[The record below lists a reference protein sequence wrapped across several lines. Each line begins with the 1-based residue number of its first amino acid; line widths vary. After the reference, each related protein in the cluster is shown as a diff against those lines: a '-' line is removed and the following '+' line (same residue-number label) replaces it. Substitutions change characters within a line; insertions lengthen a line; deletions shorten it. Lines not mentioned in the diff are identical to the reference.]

1 MGYNKIVSWIW
12 WTNATSDKYPGNMD
26 FSNSALSIGSWWIAS
41 RFLSVMGDRVSRK
54 LIGMG
59 NRIIVWDKPN
69 IECACCGVRVVYS
82 MRRGIMTVKVGL

>member
-1 MGYNKIVSWIW
+1 
-12 WTNATSDKYPGNMD
+12 
-26 FSNSALSIGSWWIAS
+26 
-41 RFLSVMGDRVSRK
+41 MGDRVSRK

-69 IECACCGVRVVYS
+69 IECACCGVRHGVVYS